1 MLQQAALKTRRPVW
15 GAFDNRTTDSQLY
28 ANSRTRAG
36 RFVLQL
42 QQVQGRSDL
51 SQTSNLEEK
60 CLLVWGVGMR
70 LIEEQNIYNSKA
82 HEVLMFLEKEA

>member
-1 MLQQAALKTRRPVW
+1 M
-15 GAFDNRTTDSQLY
+15 
-28 ANSRTRAG
+28 
-36 RFVLQL
+36 
-42 QQVQGRSDL
+42 